1 MTFKSSTAALNEVLL
16 QAAIRAERI
25 NAEPMYEKHA
35 RELARRNDRLTS
47 SNRVPE
53 IRQTESANERAE
65 QGA

>member
-1 MTFKSSTAALNEVLL
+1 MKSSTAALNEVLL

-53 IRQTESANERAE
+53 TTRGM
-65 QGA
+65 QGAD